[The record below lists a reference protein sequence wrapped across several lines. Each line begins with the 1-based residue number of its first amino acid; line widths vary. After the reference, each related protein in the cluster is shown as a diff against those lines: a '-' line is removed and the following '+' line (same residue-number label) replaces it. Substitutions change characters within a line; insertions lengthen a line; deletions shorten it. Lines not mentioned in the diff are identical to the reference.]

1 VVEPA
6 LSKERIE
13 KLIEAAGELL
23 TGDWVLVGG
32 ALAALWF
39 SPARVTVDVD
49 LVALTDHPDRRYELM
64 DFALA
69 QGLPLETVNSA
80 ADFFLRR
87 VPGWADHLELLHAGT
102 RARVFR
108 PTPTLFLILKSGRMS
123 EADLEDCIGL
133 LAEAERTGMPVDG
146 EGVLSHL
153 AGLPAPESEG
163 AALRR
168 ERLRGALGR
177 RAG

>member
-1 VVEPA
+1 
-6 LSKERIE
+6 
-13 KLIEAAGELL
+13 
-23 TGDWVLVGG
+23 
-32 ALAALWF
+32 
-39 SPARVTVDVD
+39 
-49 LVALTDHPDRRYELM
+49 
-64 DFALA
+64 
-69 QGLPLETVNSA
+69 
-80 ADFFLRR
+80 
-87 VPGWADHLELLHAGT
+87 
-102 RARVFR
+102 
-108 PTPTLFLILKSGRMS
+108 MS